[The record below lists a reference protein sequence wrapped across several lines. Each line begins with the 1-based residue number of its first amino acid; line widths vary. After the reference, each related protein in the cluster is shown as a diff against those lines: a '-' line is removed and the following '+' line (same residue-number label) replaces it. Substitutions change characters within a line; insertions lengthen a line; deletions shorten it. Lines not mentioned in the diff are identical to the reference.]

1 MRLRVTTNHYFSAVS
16 EFSFIKEIGVG
27 SFGSVKLA
35 LHVQTNKCYAVKVV
49 TPSLRRSILGQ
60 ESARTKSC
68 CLSEKSTCIQP
79 STTRISSSFGTPSSK
94 RAKST

>member
-1 MRLRVTTNHYFSAVS
+1 MRLRVTTNRYFSGIS

-49 TPSLRRSILGQ
+49 HLRV
-60 ESARTKSC
+60 T
-68 CLSEKSTCIQP
+68 
-79 STTRISSSFGTPSSK
+79 
-94 RAKST
+94 